1 MEKHYNL
8 YYLLQEDKRAHPLSE
23 EKKAE
28 IQKNIENF
36 LKKIKPP

>member
-8 YYLLQEDKRAHPLSE
+8 YYLLLQDQQAHPLSE
-23 EKKAE
+23 RKKAE